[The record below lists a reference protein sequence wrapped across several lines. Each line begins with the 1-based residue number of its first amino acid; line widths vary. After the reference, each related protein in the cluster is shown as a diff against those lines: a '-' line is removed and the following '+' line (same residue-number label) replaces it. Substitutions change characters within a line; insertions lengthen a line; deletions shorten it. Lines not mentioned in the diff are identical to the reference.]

1 MGLLP
6 LLLLWLW
13 VWLFGEG
20 SGLTACGAEVEQ
32 DIGRQ
37 GGEGELLGLVDQDA
51 GTTMCWIPCY
61 LVLGIARLAWLI
73 PAALRSPGMLVASVA
88 NTQVLEGQ
96 ATQIAL

>member
-1 MGLLP
+1 M
-6 LLLLWLW
+6 LLWLGI
-13 VWLFGEG
+13 WLFGDG
-20 SGLTACGAEVEQ
+20 SGLAACGAEVEQ

-51 GTTMCWIPCY
+51 VAAMCWIPCY